1 MDRDYLK
8 EKRILLVDD
17 EQELLD
23 MVCSILKEEGYQNLC
38 TASCMKEAM
47 EKAAVFS
54 PELAVLDVM
63 LPDGSGFELFEKLK
77 QMGDFPVLFLTAC
90 GEDEDK
96 FRGLG
101 LGADDYM
108 VKPFALD
115 ELLARLR
122 ALTRRNHPDQNQA
135 DETLT
140 FSNLTLSPTTREVT
154 RGGRHITLTRTEF
167 ALLQTFM
174 KNPTKVLERSW
185 LLNEVWGFEFPTTAN
200 SLEVYIGYLRRKTEQ
215 GGEPRLIHT
224 VRGVGYVLREAA
236 S

>member
-1 MDRDYLK
+1 MPMT
-8 EKRILLVDD
+8 ILVVDD
-17 EQELLD
+17 DQAVRDSLARSLHYSDYEVE
-23 MVCSILKEEGYQNLC
+23 
-38 TASCMKEAM
+38 TADDGVDALAKLSAM
-47 EKAAVFS
+47 RPDAV
-54 PELAVLDVM
+54 VMDVM
-63 LPDGSGFELFEKLK
+63 MPRLDGLETTRMLRASGNDVPIL
-77 QMGDFPVLFLTAC
+77 VLTARDAV
-90 GEDEDK
+90 GDRVD
-96 FRGLG
+96 GLDA
-101 LGADDYM
+101 GADDYM

>member
-77 QMGDFPVLFLTAC
+77 QMGDFPVLFFTC
-90 GEDEDK
+90 
-96 FRGLG
+96 FN
-101 LGADDYM
+101 
-108 VKPFALD
+108 VIF
-115 ELLARLR
+115 
-122 ALTRRNHPDQNQA
+122 NII
-135 DETLT
+135 
-140 FSNLTLSPTTREVT
+140 FSNFL
-154 RGGRHITLTRTEF
+154 
-167 ALLQTFM
+167 
-174 KNPTKVLERSW
+174 
-185 LLNEVWGFEFPTTAN
+185 
-200 SLEVYIGYLRRKTEQ
+200 Y
-215 GGEPRLIHT
+215 
-224 VRGVGYVLREAA
+224 
-236 S
+236 